1 MWIFEHFHLLTAC
14 HCSACL
20 AEDCFELGRLSYN
33 DEDHYHTIMW
43 MEEAL
48 IKNREEEDPV
58 VDTAS
63 ILDYLAF
70 SSYMVMLLLV
80 LNNRAQLFK
89 ASLA

>member
-1 MWIFEHFHLLTAC
+1 MQLLSSFTQYYQ
-14 HCSACL
+14 HVIDSACL

-33 DEDHYHTIMW
+33 SEDHYHTIMW

-48 IKNREEEDPV
+48 MKNEVEEPS

-70 SSYMVMLLLV
+70 STYMVIPFTCCEV
-80 LNNRAQLFK
+80 SGIA
-89 ASLA
+89 